1 MKLSQSVEPFLAHC
15 GVERFYSVQSLQKV
29 QDCLKSRIL
38 PVLGARELEG
48 LTRLDVLDFRQILK
62 EASLGIAR
70 QYSLL
75 MTLKLLLK
83 FCCTVLKID
92 CLDPLEI
99 KLPRR
104 PPPEVEFLTNEEI
117 EKVLA
122 AINTQELTGL
132 RLRALVEVLLA
143 SGMRISEALSLN
155 RDSIDPRKN
164 EARIVGKGN
173 KPRTVF
179 FNDRSLIWIH
189 RYLQRRV
196 DGCPA
201 LFATTWNPPRRWP
214 RVDISLVFRH
224 LRQKAGITKHLTPHL
239 LRHTFCT
246 NLLHNGADITFIKSL
261 AGHQTIQTTA
271 RSYVGVNND
280 SLKQVLER
288 CQNYGWKDA
297 A

>member
-1 MKLSQSVEPFLAHC
+1 MKLSQAAEPFLTHC
-15 GVERFYSVQSLQKV
+15 AVERFYSAQSIQKV

-38 PVLGARELEG
+38 PVLGNRELEV
-48 LTRLDVLDFRQILK
+48 LTRLDILDFRQTLK
-62 EASLGIAR
+62 EAGLGIAR

-83 FCCTVLKID
+83 FCRTVLKVD
-92 CLDPLEI
+92 CLDPVEI

-117 EKVLA
+117 ERVLA
-122 AINTQELTGL
+122 AIDTTKLTGL

-143 SGMRISEALSLN
+143 SGMRISEALSLD
-155 RDSIDPRKN
+155 RDSIDLRKN

-179 FNDRSLIWIH
+179 FSDRSLVWVH
-189 RYLQRRV
+189 RYLQRRA
-196 DGCPA
+196 DDCPA
-201 LFATTWNPPRRWP
+201 VFATTWNPPRRWP
-214 RVDISLVFRH
+214 RVDISPVFRH

-246 NLLHNGADITFIKSL
+246 NLLHNGADITFIKAL
-261 AGHQTIQTTA
+261 AGHQDIQTTA
-271 RSYVGVNND
+271 RYYLGITTD